1 MEDIS
6 NYIMID
12 RTFDLEKTIAEN
24 LMLKKKEQYSHSNF
38 SSNWSS
44 SHRFYNISYR
54 PRKPKKS
61 INVMLNLK
69 QA

>member
-24 LMLKKKEQYSHSNF
+24 LMLKKKN
-38 SSNWSS
+38 NTLIA
-44 SHRFYNISYR
+44 ISLLIGVAAICFTIFLIDQENQ
-54 PRKPKKS
+54 KKAS
-61 INVMLNLK
+61 T
-69 QA
+69 